1 MDSSEVER
9 VIKPLKMGITIN
21 KSFTLIELVIVIGV
35 IAISL
40 PVIFGLFFLNLQA
53 QSRIYILQEVK
64 RNGDYTLNV
73 MQDIIKNRAYAIY
86 SDPGLSTEVCST
98 KSGSGTPSNFT
109 TSLPFPIMYFKDL
122 DGRYFYF
129 EVATNKIASR
139 SAIIS
144 PDPYLL
150 TNEKVSVS
158 SFDLSCMRTSVFS
171 PPIVSVSFTVSQAGT
186 STRHEEKASLDY
198 QTKIKLKSY

>member
-1 MDSSEVER
+1 
-9 VIKPLKMGITIN
+9 MGVTNNANLTMKQFSNTTIN
-21 KSFTLIELVIVIGV
+21 NFSFTLIELVIVIGV

-73 MQDIIKNRAYAIY
+73 MQNIIKNRAYAIY
-86 SDPGLSTEVCST
+86 SDSGLTTEVCST
-98 KSGSGTPSNFT
+98 KSGSGTLSSF
-109 TSLPFPIMYFKDL
+109 SGSILYFRDVNG
-122 DGRYFYF
+122 DGFYF
-129 EVATNKIASR
+129 DVTTNKIASH
-139 SAIIS
+139 SAAIN
-144 PDPYLL
+144 PNPYLL
-150 TNEKVSVS
+150 TNEKVSIS

-186 STRHEEKASLDY
+186 PTRHEERASLNY